1 MLQTDWLSPLEG
13 ALEGLT
19 NILAVSD
26 NMNSCLK
33 SLDSF
38 EEGCDLS
45 ALGGL
50 GWAHDR
56 AMGSDASVG
65 TETPTRSRAC
75 GCGATST
82 ISGDNCH
89 LVIK

>member
-1 MLQTDWLSPLEG
+1 MEG

-26 NMNSCLK
+26 NMNSCLEA
-33 SLDSF
+33 LDCF
-38 EEGCDLS
+38 EEGCDLA

-56 AMGSDASVG
+56 AMTSDASVG
-65 TETPTRSRAC
+65 TETPTRSGAC
-75 GCGATST
+75 CCGST
-82 ISGDNCH
+82 PPVCGDNSH
-89 LVIK
+89 LLIE